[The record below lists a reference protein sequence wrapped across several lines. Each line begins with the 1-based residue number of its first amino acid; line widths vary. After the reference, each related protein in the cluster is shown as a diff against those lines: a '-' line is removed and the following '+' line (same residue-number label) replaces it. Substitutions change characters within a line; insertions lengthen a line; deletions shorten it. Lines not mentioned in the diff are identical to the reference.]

1 MGETKI
7 EWTDATW
14 NPGIFGCEEVS
25 PACANC
31 YAAPMA
37 HRLVGMGRYPEGVTA
52 RRASGVH
59 WSGVVRV
66 ADSIQGLD
74 GLPKRAHKRVFVTS
88 MSDLFHK
95 DVPFR
100 FIADVFDAMNDRQH
114 LTFQV
119 LTKRPERAFE
129 WWQWSTALPDPD
141 QDKGIRYCWPRN
153 VWLGATVE
161 DQARADERI
170 PWLLRVP
177 APVRLLSMEP
187 LLGPVNLRRVVYD
200 GVCAIDALEG
210 LCGWPSPHAD
220 CERLHWVITGGES
233 GHRARPS
240 NPQWFR
246 NIRDACLQTDVPFFF
261 KQWGSWVGEEDCDAA
276 PRGYH
281 EQSSEDG
288 GRPRH
293 EWPSGSGCPGH
304 PVAYRETSY
313 HFGRD
318 YDPKTLDGVTHR
330 AFPVTP

>member
-37 HRLVGMGRYPEGVTA
+37 HRLVGMGRYPEGVTV

-161 DQARADERI
+161 DQARANERI
-170 PWLLRVP
+170 PALLQIPARV
-177 APVRLLSMEP
+177 RFLSCEP
-187 LLGPVNLRRVVYD
+187 LLGPVQL
-200 GVCAIDALEG
+200 GDALGACRCTVESMEG
-210 LCGWPSPHAD
+210 AGWHAANCPATRPRID
-220 CERLHWVITGGES
+220 WVIAGGES
-233 GHRARPS
+233 GGGARPS
-240 NPQWFR
+240 HPDWFR
-246 NIRDACLQTDVPFFF
+246 SLRDQCGEAGVPFLF
-261 KQWGSWVGEEDCDAA
+261 KQWGEFVSDRDKPYRTPLCTAAWVAPDGRWGSVQPQLPGAA
-276 PRGYH
+276 WVARLGKARA
-281 EQSSEDG
+281 
-288 GRPRH
+288 GR
-293 EWPSGSGCPGH
+293 E
-304 PVAYRETSY
+304 
-313 HFGRD
+313 
-318 YDPKTLDGVTHR
+318 LDGRTWDEVPPAGGAR
-330 AFPVTP
+330 DQD